1 MDGNIHVYEQR
12 SSFRAIKGK
21 SPGKQ
26 IFPCRGCMAPPMWSQ
41 CCHFLLATCPQQHI
55 CFCFSF
61 YLPVLTMCQRG
72 EICSGL
78 FRKLCCPQLKRN
90 VSSALSSDH
99 RNGCLHVCRHC
110 GVTELPWATYQ
121 ETEILHFADISNMVT
136 FNNIASFHSLFKAL
150 YPSLGRKTCS

>member
-1 MDGNIHVYEQR
+1 M
-12 SSFRAIKGK
+12 FRAFQKVML
-21 SPGKQ
+21 SPTQK
-26 IFPCRGCMAPPMWSQ
+26 
-41 CCHFLLATCPQQHI
+41 
-55 CFCFSF
+55 
-61 YLPVLTMCQRG
+61 
-72 EICSGL
+72 
-78 FRKLCCPQLKRN
+78 N

>member
-12 SSFRAIKGK
+12 SSFRAIKGE

-78 FRKLCCPQLKRN
+78 FRKLCCPQLKKMSHLPYPVTTEMVVCMSADTVEWQNYHGQLTRRQK
-90 VSSALSSDH
+90 SSILQTSVTWWPLTTSQAFTLSLKH
-99 RNGCLHVCRHC
+99 YIH
-110 GVTELPWATYQ
+110 P
-121 ETEILHFADISNMVT
+121 
-136 FNNIASFHSLFKAL
+136 
-150 YPSLGRKTCS
+150 